1 MTIQSPEDLESYY
14 KEAASWDRNREDAIR
29 SSRRLAWIVAAVALG
44 VALLLAL
51 ALFVLMPLKRV
62 ELVTVLVDRQTG
74 FAQAVDPLQPQRLSG
89 DAALTQSLLAQYV
102 IAREGFNIDTLQ
114 ANYRKVA
121 LWSGETARSS
131 YIARMQ
137 AGSPESPLSR
147 YPRSTTVE
155 VAVKSVSSLG
165 PNVGMVRFETV
176 RRDQS
181 GLVEPPRHYVA
192 VIRYRF
198 SGEPLA
204 FEDRLVNP
212 LGFQVLR
219 YQRNQEVVPERSLE
233 GQADEPPPAPQAG
246 PLTGADVL
254 P

>member
-1 MTIQSPEDLESYY
+1 MTMQPPDDLETYY
-14 KEAASWDRNREDAIR
+14 RDAASWDRDRESALQ
-29 SSRRLAWIVAAVALG
+29 SQRRLAWIVAGIALA

-74 FAQAVDPLQPQRLSG
+74 FAQAVDPMQPERLSA

-102 IAREGFNIDTLQ
+102 IAREGFDIDTLQ

-121 LWSGETARSS
+121 IWSGETARSS

-147 YPRSTTVE
+147 YPRSTTVA
-155 VAVKSVSSLG
+155 VSVKSVTALG

-176 RRDQS
+176 RRDQ
-181 GLVEPPRHYVA
+181 GADVEPPRDYVA
-192 VIRYRF
+192 VIRYRY

-219 YQRNQEVVPERSLE
+219 YQRNQETVPESSPQGLV
-233 GQADEPPPAPQAG
+233 DETRPVPRQG

>member
-1 MTIQSPEDLESYY
+1 MRPE
-14 KEAASWDRNREDAIR
+14 
-29 SSRRLAWIVAAVALG
+29 
-44 VALLLAL
+44 
-51 ALFVLMPLKRV
+51 
-62 ELVTVLVDRQTG
+62 
-74 FAQAVDPLQPQRLSG
+74 RLST

-102 IAREGFNIDTLQ
+102 ISREGFDIDTLQ

-137 AGSPESPLSR
+137 AGSPESPLTR
-147 YPRSTTVE
+147 YPRTTTVE
-155 VAVKSVSSLG
+155 ARVKSVSALG

-176 RRDQS
+176 RRDQ
-181 GLVEPPRHYVA
+181 GGQVEPPRHYVS
-192 VIRYRF
+192 VIRYRY

-219 YQRNQEVVPERSLE
+219 YQRNQETAPERASQGLV
-233 GQADEPPPAPQAG
+233 DETRPVANLG